1 MDSSGVQ
8 TPNKSEYDVT
18 IDFHRVD
25 SNAISREGPLSFF
38 TIINLDPFVKS
49 VLNAMKDNKK
59 LPTKI
64 RDEMNKEKRN
74 VTSIP
79 SSITSKHQ
87 LYDTIKPFISDTDLV
102 WSLVDNF
109 FESEVFNSC
118 SFIDKEKFIHNLR
131 DYIGPARGYPAVSNV
146 LNSPFDLIFI
156 GTLLVI
162 LRISS
167 FSVYNCGYETN
178 FTPLPVDVID
188 LAKLC
193 YKEVKDAYQFHKI
206 SLLEFILILDFYR
219 LNSPEEIDY
228 LESHE
233 AMSTYILAYK
243 IAIGLGLHLES
254 ASDHFKKLWFH
265 IVELDTDQFL
275 RDGSCSFFIDES
287 RYSTKLPQFPNDS
300 SFYIRER
307 YRVRELIKPLCSAI
321 TNVHIKPSI
330 SELENMIKKLEIF
343 LNTENMESIF
353 MLKDKS
359 QRAVKFLNFL
369 DISCLV
375 YMVLYHIFL
384 HYTSID
390 AGLTIETMK
399 RLLNISNPVLQTT
412 HFFDSTKEHFYN
424 LQEQFGT
431 NYTIIPKLLNSLH
444 KFLQLQIS
452 LIGRTN
458 YIIPGQATSSM
469 DSTLK
474 EILEIKRIAYQN
486 SKTII
491 ANFGRISNN
500 YFYAKRMNKIQTI
513 LFVNVFGTSYD
524 SPVSSTYLKALE
536 QDYKV
541 VDSKIINVIVELN
554 RTAHEQRNI
563 DDNDLLD
570 IVLDQESIE
579 QLEQML
585 SNQSFLY

>member
-1 MDSSGVQ
+1 MEREIKPEYSGVINFHKVD
-8 TPNKSEYDVT
+8 PNSFSKD
-18 IDFHRVD
+18 
-25 SNAISREGPLSFF
+25 GPLSFF

-64 RDEMNKEKRN
+64 RDEIIKEKRT
-74 VTSIP
+74 VIDIP
-79 SSITSKHQ
+79 SYTSKDQ
-87 LYDTIKPFISDTDLV
+87 LYESIKPFISDTNLV

-109 FESEVFNSC
+109 FDSEVFNTC

-131 DYIGPARGYPAVSNV
+131 DYIGPARGYPAVSSV
-146 LNSPFDLIFI
+146 LNAPFDLIFI

-167 FSVYNCGYETN
+167 CSVYNCGYENN
-178 FTPLPVDVID
+178 FSPFPVEVID
-188 LAKLC
+188 LAKQC
-193 YKEVKDAYQFHKI
+193 YKEMKDVYQFHKI
-206 SLLEFILILDFYR
+206 ALLEFILILDYYR

-233 AMSTYILAYK
+233 ATGAYILAYK

-254 ASDHFKKLWFH
+254 DSDHFKRLWFH

-275 RDGSCSFFIDES
+275 RDGCCTFLIDES
-287 RYSTKLPQFPNDS
+287 GYSTKLPQASNDATV
-300 SFYIRER
+300 YIRER
-307 YRVRELIKPLCSAI
+307 YRVRELIKPLCSVI

-330 SELENMIKKLEIF
+330 SDLELMVGTLEAHLKK
-343 LNTENMESIF
+343 ESIEWIF
-353 MLKDKS
+353 TLTSKS
-359 QRAVKFLNFL
+359 HRVAKFLNFL
-369 DISCLV
+369 DISSLV
-375 YMVLYHIFL
+375 YMVLYHLFL
-384 HYTSID
+384 HYTSVD
-390 AGLTIETMK
+390 ADLTIETMK

-424 LQEQFGT
+424 LQELFGT
-431 NYTIIPKLLNSLH
+431 NYTVIPKILSALH

-452 LIGRTN
+452 VIGRTS
-458 YIIPGQATSSM
+458 YIIPKASTTIDSSIM
-469 DSTLK
+469 D
-474 EILEIKRIAYQN
+474 ILEIKRIAYQN

-491 ANFGRISNN
+491 TNFGRISNV

-513 LFVNVFGTSYD
+513 LFVNAFGTSHD
-524 SPVSSTYLKALE
+524 ASVSSTYLKVLDQE
-536 QDYKV
+536 YKV
-541 VDSKIINVIVELN
+541 VDSKVINDIVELN
-554 RTAHEQRNI
+554 KTQEQRNI
-563 DDNDLLD
+563 DENELLD